1 VGDSGSH
8 WSQCPRCGAL
18 EITSYGDARFMKC
31 RCLGYPDDYTWINAS
46 PEQTLDLIR
55 SNRGPLYTYDL
66 PQLTAAYMAARQAR
80 FEHNE
85 SPDSMGSPL
94 RAALT
99 QERLR
104 VAALESKLHRIRE
117 LLDTDNAT

>member
-1 VGDSGSH
+1 
-8 WSQCPRCGAL
+8 
-18 EITSYGDARFMKC
+18 MKC
-31 RCLGYPDDYTWINAS
+31 GCLGYPDRYTRINAS
-46 PEQTLDLIR
+46 PEQTWDLVR

-66 PQLTAAYMAARQAR
+66 PQLTSAYMAARQAR

-85 SPDSMGSPL
+85 SPDSIGSPL

-104 VAALESKLHRIRE
+104 AADLESKLHRIRE